1 MTKFMMNDSVEC
13 FTKEDITG
21 RATFRLHTASRLIQ
35 QMSITQ
41 LKALDL
47 TQAQWRALSG
57 VCIQPGAT
65 LQQLTAFAQI
75 SQPLMSQAIKTLE
88 NRALVSRKTPLND
101 KRSSVILVTDNGL
114 TLYKKAYSAMMTV
127 DEKISSILGKD
138 DTKKFKSLLDAIV
151 IGFE

>member
-1 MTKFMMNDSVEC
+1 MNDSVEC
-13 FTKEDITG
+13 FTKEDITE

-75 SQPLMSQAIKTLE
+75 SQPLMSQAIKILE

>member
-1 MTKFMMNDSVEC
+1 MTKTMMNNSVEC
-13 FTKEDITG
+13 FTKEDFTE

-41 LKALDL
+41 LKALDI

-88 NRALVSRKTPLND
+88 DRALVTRKTPLND
-101 KRSSVILVTDNGL
+101 KRSSVILVTENGF
-114 TLYKKAYSAMMTV
+114 TLYQKAYSAMMEV
-127 DEKISSILGKD
+127 DERIINILGEE

-151 IGFE
+151 VGFE